1 MMLLENA
8 IQTILMDEWDP
19 IGVRGVAQV
28 QDEYDDY
35 VGPLAVLV
43 RNGASSDRIADYL
56 LAVEI
61 DRMGLVGE
69 PDRAKHVAAQLH
81 ALKP

>member
-1 MMLLENA
+1 MTLLESRIRA
-8 IQTILMDEWDP
+8 ILMSEWDP
-19 IGVRGVAQV
+19 IGVRGVAQA

-43 RNGASSDRIADYL
+43 RNGAAPDRIADDL

-69 PDRAKHVAAQLH
+69 PDRAQRVALRLH

>member
-1 MMLLENA
+1 MTLLENA
-8 IQTILMDEWDP
+8 IQTILMNEWDP
-19 IGVRGVAQV
+19 IGVRGVDQV

-35 VGPLAVLV
+35 VGPVAALV
-43 RNGASSDRIADYL
+43 RNGATSDRIAGYL

-69 PDRAKHVAAQLH
+69 PDRAKHVAAQLN

>member
-1 MMLLENA
+1 MTPLENA
-8 IQTILMDEWDP
+8 IQTILMNQWDP

-35 VGPLAVLV
+35 VGPLAALV
-43 RNGASSDRIADYL
+43 RNGATSDRIAGDL
-56 LAVEI
+56 LAFEI

>member
-1 MMLLENA
+1 MTPLENS
-8 IQTILMDEWDP
+8 IRSTLMNEWDP
-19 IGVRGVAQV
+19 IGVRSVAQV

-43 RNGASSDRIADYL
+43 RNGATSDRIAEYL

-61 DRMGLVGE
+61 DRLGLVGE